1 MKVNNVTPLL
11 FRGGMEKQSIE
22 EKKSGDFGRHLE
34 QALQDGD
41 NKKLHTACQELESVF
56 ISKVLESMRATIPRS
71 DFMGRSLAIDTF
83 ESMLYDEYARSMS
96 QTGSLGIAD
105 MVYRQMVSK
114 L

>member
-11 FRGGMEKQSIE
+11 FRGGMEKQAIE
-22 EKKSGDFGRHLE
+22 EKKNGDFGRHLD
-34 QALQDGD
+34 QAIQDGD
-41 NKKLHTACQELESVF
+41 KKKLYSACQELESVF

-71 DFMGRSLAIDTF
+71 DFIERSLATDTF

-105 MVYRQMVSK
+105 LIYRQMASK